1 MQVNN
6 RYAISSIVREGNHGR
21 YSMRETIIFCCCW
34 KFTINR
40 NIKGHKKRKRKEMLK
55 KKEMLVLRKTT
66 MIKVNLKQMMRRRK
80 WKMKKKKDAVVIR
93 LKTSS
98 QQRIIT
104 AWRLKRVAQG
114 IIKQIKQTNNYLKDN
129 KTNSL
134 ENLYLSLLNG
144 RQTSHK
150 RSDRRVRICLNYIHF

>member
-1 MQVNN
+1 
-6 RYAISSIVREGNHGR
+6 
-21 YSMRETIIFCCCW
+21 
-34 KFTINR
+34 
-40 NIKGHKKRKRKEMLK
+40 MLK

-66 MIKVNLKQMMRRRK
+66 MIKVNLKQIMRRRK
-80 WKMKKKKDAVVIR
+80 WKMKKKDAVVIR

-144 RQTSHK
+144 RQASHK
-150 RSDRRVRICLNYIHF
+150 RSDRKVRICLNYIHF

>member
-1 MQVNN
+1 MQVIN

-21 YSMRETIIFCCCW
+21 YSMRETILFCCW

-40 NIKGHKKRKRKEMLK
+40 NIKGHKTRKRKEMLK
-55 KKEMLVLRKTT
+55 KKEMLVLRKTM

-80 WKMKKKKDAVVIR
+80 CKMKKKDAVVIR